1 MLIVNLIVVEA
12 YFMISENGNNSKA
25 DVETETPIL
34 WPRDVKS

>member
-12 YFMISENGNNSKA
+12 YFMVSENGINSKA

-34 WPRDVKS
+34 WPCDAKN